1 MKHFD
6 YIPELDG
13 PQSFVAAGGRTILCK
28 GGGGGGQ
35 GAPYY
40 GNMDR
45 LYGVQSQAAEYM
57 LSNSMPYIPG
67 YMENSNKMVTESM
80 DGTLANQMRQRAG
93 NESTATMGA
102 ALAASDRNM
111 QRYGMGFS
119 ADRLLTES
127 NRNAIMGAAGKAGAM
142 NDAAARAEDLKWN
155 RNAGALGQATGM
167 GTGAMESVGSAAR
180 GYGAAA
186 GNMMQYDALNSAGYG
201 KFGAAVAAN
210 AFKDGGSVKKPGLD
224 GAKRYGLGGEVSD
237 VIEQAQPGGFG
248 GNLANKA
255 YDIGHPE
262 GWVGDKM
269 EQIAPG
275 GTLGEIHNA
284 AAPGRQNYLNR
295 HANGGYIKGGK
306 KPGLHL
312 AAGGMPSNNPWTAW
326 QNNNPIQTSQQNQ
339 GGGSGLGDAVG
350 AMAMGAAPILVGK
363 GMKAGLSAVK
373 SAMAPAKPAAD
384 VAGVVGERGGGAMA
398 NGAEGS
404 TASAGADG
412 AVAANGAESTGSGLI
427 TGSVESGGV
436 VGQTAG
442 ADAATTA
449 GVDAATTAGTDAA
462 VAAGTDAATIAGTD
476 AAVAAG
482 TDAAATVATD
492 VAATAA
498 ADAAAVA
505 AADTAATAGAAAVG
519 EAAAAGS
526 AAGPVGTA
534 AGLVVGGL
542 MASGA
547 LDGLFARGGNV
558 KRKNFKPGGKVTGKG
573 TETSDDIPA
582 WLSDGEHVNNA
593 TSVKLAGLDTLET
606 INNEGLKVR
615 DGQQDAEAAKQNIG
629 KAMIE
634 RGTELTAGMHMAR
647 GGKVGCKMAS
657 GGFTGIALGA
667 GVDEFNKQR
676 ILNMEQGLYDL
687 KLKLSKPQVDT
698 LDEQTESNR
707 SIYKLNTARNQAG
720 LDMVPGQTANARK
733 QQQIQGIGLD
743 NTLTGYG
750 AQSLADGNKARGIQI
765 MNDSLA
771 AMPGYNGIKVV
782 DVQPTKDS
790 SGVNYIMS
798 DNSTKFVP
806 AQELQRGIGALKSG
820 DFQFI
825 HDNAGNVYS
834 GNKATGS
841 VTQAVKGDPKQANR
855 QNAPAE
861 IQSAEWLMA
870 NVPKYKDNPTAAWE
884 AVRSAREKTRSDFV
898 MDFVSKN
905 AMPGSDI
912 NAISQQAGEMYD
924 TLRRTAG
931 SAATSDAPGTSKTGT
946 GKSGVNWQDWAAP
959 PQ

>member
-1 MKHFD
+1 MRYNHFD
-6 YIPELDG
+6 MLPDRAFER
-13 PQSFVAAGGRTILCK
+13 VGGRMTLEGGS
-28 GGGGGGQ
+28 GGGGSNSQ
-35 GAPYY
+35 VYY

-57 LSNSMPYIPG
+57 LNNSMPYIPG
-67 YMENSNKMVTESM
+67 YMENSAQMVGEAM

-93 NESTATMGA
+93 NESTATLGA

-210 AFKDGGSVKKPGLD
+210 AFKDGGSVKKPGLH
-224 GAKRYGLGGEVSD
+224 
-237 VIEQAQPGGFG
+237 
-248 GNLANKA
+248 LAT
-255 YDIGHPE
+255 
-262 GWVGDKM
+262 
-269 EQIAPG
+269 G
-275 GTLGEIHNA
+275 GT
-284 AAPGRQNYLNR
+284 
-295 HANGGYIKGGK
+295 
-306 KPGLHL
+306 
-312 AAGGMPSNNPWTAW
+312 PSSNPWTSW
-326 QNNNPIQTSQQNQ
+326 KNNNPIQTSQPS
-339 GGGSGLGDAVG
+339 GGGGGLGDAVG
-350 AMAMGAAPILVGK
+350 AVAMGAAPILAGK
-363 GMKAGLSAVK
+363 GIKAGLSAIK
-373 SAMAPAKPAAD
+373 GAMTPATKTVSDAA
-384 VAGVVGERGGGAMA
+384 GIVGERGGGAMA
-398 NGAEGS
+398 NGAEPAT
-404 TASAGADG
+404 TATAEAAKPGLDT
-412 AVAANGAESTGSGLI
+412 VAAAAPEPT
-427 TGSVESGGV
+427 T
-436 VGQTAG
+436 
-442 ADAATTA
+442 AATTA
-449 GVDAATTAGTDAA
+449 GANTAATAGTNAVVDAGANGGAALANVAAEQTATAALADTAATAATTAT
-462 VAAGTDAATIAGTD
+462 
-476 AAVAAG
+476 
-482 TDAAATVATD
+482 
-492 VAATAA
+492 
-498 ADAAAVA
+498 ADA
-505 AADTAATAGAAAVG
+505 AATAGAAAVG

-526 AAGPVGTA
+526 AAGPVGLA
-534 AGLVVGGL
+534 AGVVVGGL

-634 RGTELTAGMHMAR
+634 RGTELTAGLHMAR

-657 GGFTGIALGA
+657 GGFMGIALGA
-667 GVDEFNKQR
+667 GVDEYDKQKWIKMAQDQSDLR
-676 ILNMEQGLYDL
+676 L
-687 KLKLSKPQVDT
+687 KLAKPQLET
-698 LDEQTESNR
+698 LDEQTESTR
-707 SIYKLNTARNQAG
+707 STHKLNAARQNAG
-720 LDMVPGQTANARK
+720 LSMVPEQTANARK
-733 QQQIQGIGLD
+733 QQQITGIGLD
-743 NTLTGYG
+743 NALTGYG
-750 AQSLADGNKARGIQI
+750 AQSLNDGNKARGIQI

-771 AMPGYNGIKVV
+771 AMPGYNGVKVV
-782 DVQPTKDS
+782 DVQPANDN

-798 DNSTKFVP
+798 DKSAKFVP
-806 AQELQRGIGALKSG
+806 TQELQRGMGALKSG

-825 HDNAGNVYS
+825 HDAAGNVYS

-841 VTQAVKGDPKQANR
+841 VTQQVKGDPAQHNKQH
-855 QNAPAE
+855 APAE
-861 IQSAEWLMA
+861 VQSAEWLMA

-905 AMPGSDI
+905 AMPGADV
-912 NAISQQAGEMYD
+912 NAISKQAGDMYD
-924 TLRRTAG
+924 TLRKAQSG
-931 SAATSDAPGTSKTGT
+931 SATSDATST
-946 GKSGVNWQDWAAP
+946 GKSGYNWQE
-959 PQ
+959 